1 MVWTNPPD
9 WTGISNNIVT
19 ASNLNQQLRDN
30 LNVLSAHTHTGAAGQ
45 GGATMSGLTLSA
57 LGVLTFANQSAN
69 PDAAGELQRNGNDL
83 LWYGSAVQN
92 LTAADASAGTASLR
106 TLGTTSVKAS
116 AGNHTH
122 GVNAVTANV
131 YYSAQGAIGTLY
143 WLHQAVVGTSLAAV
157 SGTTQSPTFS
167 GDNMGRVLTGVWVGG
182 HSDETNDVDYT
193 VALFINGSQVAS
205 VTRTLPATGVAGN
218 ALCYGNAITVT
229 YVEESATSG
238 QEVILKVSREDVG
251 SANNLTMGGGL
262 SNYFVNAQ

>member
-1 MVWTNPPD
+1 MVWTTPLD

-19 ASNLNQQLRDN
+19 AQNLNQQVRDN
-30 LNVLSAHTHTGAAGQ
+30 LNTLSAHTHTGAAGQ

-57 LGVLTFANQSAN
+57 LGVLTFADQSAN
-69 PDAAGELQRNGNDL
+69 PDAAGELQRNGIDL
-83 LWYGSAVQN
+83 LWYGSAVVN

-106 TLGTTSVKAS
+106 TLGTTSVKAA

-182 HSDETNDVDYT
+182 HSDTSNDIDYT
-193 VALFINGSQVAS
+193 AALFINGSQVAS
-205 VTRTLPATGVAGN
+205 VTRTLPSTSHGAST
-218 ALCYGNAITVT
+218 CYGNAITVT

-238 QEVILKVSREDVG
+238 QEVILKISREDVG
-251 SANNLTMGGGL
+251 SANHLTMGGGL